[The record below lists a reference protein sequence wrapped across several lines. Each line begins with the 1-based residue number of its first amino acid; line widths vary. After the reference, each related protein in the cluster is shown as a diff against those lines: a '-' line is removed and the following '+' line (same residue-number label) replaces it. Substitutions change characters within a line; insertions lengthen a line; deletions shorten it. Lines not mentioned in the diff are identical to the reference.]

1 MDETYAL
8 RVQIESHEYYG
19 EFYLVG
25 EGYGTP
31 ADVLDNVAADHLV
44 QISNASRIEEYLLD
58 VLKQGENA
66 SEDEYDAADADVE
79 CWIHVDVSYRR
90 YAFGVGDRVVEF
102 TGEPTKSEIA
112 STVTQLQS

>member
-1 MDETYAL
+1 MAETYAI
-8 RVQIESHEYYG
+8 RVQVESHEYDG

-31 ADVLDNVAADHLV
+31 ADVLDNVAADHLL
-44 QISNASRIEEYLLD
+44 IANAPRIEEYLLD
-58 VLKQGENA
+58 VLKHGENTGKA
-66 SEDEYDAADADVE
+66 EYDPTDSDVE

-90 YAFGVGDRVVEF
+90 YAFGVGDRVFEF
-102 TGEPTKSEIA
+102 SSEPTKSEIA